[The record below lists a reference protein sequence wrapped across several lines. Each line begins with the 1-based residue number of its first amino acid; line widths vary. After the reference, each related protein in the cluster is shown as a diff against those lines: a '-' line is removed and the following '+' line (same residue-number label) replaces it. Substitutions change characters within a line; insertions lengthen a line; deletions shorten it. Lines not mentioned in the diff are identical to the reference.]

1 MRGKRKLALI
11 GLAAVLGLTALGFG
25 VNTALVAA
33 SDDATDQ
40 DSTTAVVSES
50 ENETSP
56 YDTFV
61 SKLAD
66 KLGVDEETLAT
77 AISEV
82 RQEMRLEALEER
94 LQEAVDEG
102 TITQDEADQIL
113 AWMKSRPAALDEL
126 GGFGLGFEG
135 GPRMGLERGGPG
147 MRHHGPGAP

>member
-11 GLAAVLGLTALGFG
+11 GLAAVLGLTALGFCI
-25 VNTALVAA
+25 NTALVAA
-33 SDDATDQ
+33 SDNATDQ

-50 ENETSP
+50 DNETSP
-56 YDTFV
+56 QDTFV

-66 KLGVDEETLAT
+66 KLGLDEETVAT

-113 AWMKSRPAALDEL
+113 EWMKSRPAALDEL
-126 GGFGLGFEG
+126 GGLGL
-135 GPRMGLERGGPG
+135 RLEEGGPG
-147 MRHHGPGAP
+147 MGHHGHGAH

>member
-1 MRGKRKLALI
+1 MKAKKKLALI

-25 VNTALVAA
+25 INTALVAA
-33 SDDATDQ
+33 SDNTTDQ

-66 KLGVDEETLAT
+66 KLGMDEETLAT

-82 RQEMRLEALEER
+82 RQEMRLEVLEER

-113 AWMKSRPAALDEL
+113 QWMKSRPAALDEL
-126 GGFGLGFEG
+126 GGFRL
-135 GPRMGLERGGPG
+135 GLEGGPG
-147 MRHHGPGAP
+147 MGFEEGGPGMGHHGPRAP

>member
-25 VNTALVAA
+25 INTALVAA
-33 SDDATDQ
+33 SDNATDQ

-126 GGFGLGFEG
+126 GGFGQGLEG
-135 GPRMGLERGGPG
+135 GPRMGLERGGPRMG
-147 MRHHGPGAP
+147 HHGPGAP

>member
-11 GLAAVLGLTALGFG
+11 GLAAVLGLAALGFG
-25 VNTALVAA
+25 INTALVAA
-33 SDDATDQ
+33 SDNATDV

-50 ENETSP
+50 DETDDQTSQ
-56 YDTFV
+56 YDTFI

-66 KLGVDEETLAT
+66 KLGLDEDTLST

-113 AWMKSRPAALDEL
+113 QWMKSRPEALDEL
-126 GGFGLGFEG
+126 GGFGLG
-135 GPRMGLERGGPG
+135 LEGGPG
-147 MRHHGPGAP
+147 MGHHGHGAP

>member
-11 GLAAVLGLTALGFG
+11 GLAAVLGLAALGFG
-25 VNTALVAA
+25 INTALVAA
-33 SDDATDQ
+33 SDNATDG

-50 ENETSP
+50 DETDDQTSRH
-56 YDTFV
+56 DTFV

-66 KLGVDEETLAT
+66 KLGLDEDTLAT

-113 AWMKSRPAALDEL
+113 AWMKRRPAALDEL
-126 GGFGLGFEG
+126 GGFGQGLEG
-135 GPRMGLERGGPG
+135 GPRMG
-147 MRHHGPGAP
+147 HHGPGAP

>member
-11 GLAAVLGLTALGFG
+11 GLAAVLGLAALGFG

-33 SDDATDQ
+33 SDNTTDQ
-40 DSTTAVVSES
+40 DSTTAVVSTLD
-50 ENETSP
+50 NETSQE
-56 YDTFV
+56 DIFA

-66 KLGVDEETLAT
+66 KLGLDEDTVST

-82 RQEMRLEALEER
+82 RQEMRLEALTER

-113 AWMKSRPAALDEL
+113 AWMKNRPEALDEL
-126 GGFGLGFEG
+126 GGFGLRLEG
-135 GPRMGLERGGPG
+135 GPEMG
-147 MRHHGPGAP
+147 HHGHGPE

>member
-25 VNTALVAA
+25 INTALVAA
-33 SDDATDQ
+33 SDNATDG

-50 ENETSP
+50 DETDNQTSR

-66 KLGVDEETLAT
+66 KLGLDEDTVST

-82 RQEMRLEALEER
+82 RQEMRMEALAER

-113 AWMKSRPAALDEL
+113 EWMNSRPDAMDEMS
-126 GGFGLGFEG
+126 GFGLGLEG
-135 GPRMGLERGGPG
+135 SGRRMGP
-147 MRHHGPGAP
+147 HGHSPF

>member
-25 VNTALVAA
+25 INTALVAA

-102 TITQDEADQIL
+102 TITQDEADEIL
-113 AWMKSRPAALDEL
+113 QWMKSRPEALDEL
-126 GGFGLGFEG
+126 GGFGLEFG
-135 GPRMGLERGGPG
+135 GGRMMG
-147 MRHHGPGAP
+147 HHGHGLS

>member
-11 GLAAVLGLTALGFG
+11 GLAAVLGLAALGLG
-25 VNTALVAA
+25 INTALVAA
-33 SDDATDQ
+33 SDNATDG
-40 DSTTAVVSES
+40 DTTTAVVSTPD
-50 ENETSP
+50 NETSRE
-56 YDTFV
+56 DIFV

-66 KLGVDEETLAT
+66 KLGLDEDTLST

-113 AWMKSRPAALDEL
+113 AWMKSRPDALDEL
-126 GGFGLGFEG
+126 GGLGL
-135 GPRMGLERGGPG
+135 RLEEGGPG
-147 MRHHGPGAP
+147 MGHHGPGAP